1 MTMTKKVAI
10 TTDSVCGSPQLAK
23 RFGIGIIP
31 YPVIMNGKSCSD
43 VEAEALRD
51 EIYEKLRKKEELPFS
66 GVPSPGEFLQ
76 VWQDVGRNT
85 EAVVHFT
92 ITPSFTG
99 AYSLALEVK
108 QTASEQ
114 MPHKAIEVID
124 TKTVSCGQFLIV
136 LEAAKAAIEGKNVE
150 SVVKVASD
158 AISRLILLEIRDT
171 LFYLDNLGRT
181 RDSAEAHSWA
191 EAESITSFK
200 SLIETDASTGGKPKP
215 LARTRTRTQIIKKML
230 EIAEEK
236 VGARKVSAAITHI
249 GAPEDAEQLKESILS
264 HFDCDEIYVY
274 EGSIVTAI
282 YNGLGFLE
290 LALLP
295 AIG

>member
-1 MTMTKKVAI
+1 MIKKVAI
-10 TTDSVCGSPQLAK
+10 TTDSTCGSPELAR
-23 RFGIGIIP
+23 RFDIGIIP

-43 VEAEALRD
+43 LQAEALRQ
-51 EIYEKLRKKEELPFS
+51 EIYDKLRKREELPFS

-76 VWQDVGRNT
+76 VWQDVSRNT

-114 MPHKAIEVID
+114 MPQKAIDIID

-136 LEAAKAAIEGKNVE
+136 LEAAKAALEGKNLE
-150 SVVKVASD
+150 SVINIAND
-158 AISRLILLEIRDT
+158 AISRLTLVEIRDT

-181 RDSAEAHSWA
+181 HDSPEAHSWA
-191 EAESITSFK
+191 EAESVTSFK

-215 LARTRTRTQIIKKML
+215 LARAKTRTQIIKKML

-236 VGARKVSAAITHI
+236 VGAKEVSAAITHV
-249 GAPEDAEQLKESILS
+249 GAPEDAEQLKETILS
-264 HFDCDEIYVY
+264 HFDCNEIYVY
-274 EGSIVTAI
+274 EGSVVTAI